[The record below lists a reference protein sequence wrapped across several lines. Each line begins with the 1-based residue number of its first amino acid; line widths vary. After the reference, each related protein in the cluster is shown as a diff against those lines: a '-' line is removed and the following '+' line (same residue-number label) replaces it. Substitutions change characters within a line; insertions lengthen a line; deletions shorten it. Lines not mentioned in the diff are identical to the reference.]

1 MKVLKARF
9 RVRGG
14 VHPQYRKKMTR
25 DKRIET
31 VPFSPLLRV
40 SMAQHLGAPA
50 TPIVKKG
57 DTVGRGQPIGEPA
70 GFVSAA
76 VHAPT
81 SGTVKAVGQ
90 APTALGITAA
100 VVDIEPDGQDKWTDG
115 LSGTQDWEHADPK
128 DLVDKI
134 ADSGIAGMGG
144 AGFPTHVKL
153 SPPPE
158 KPIDT
163 LVINGAECEPYLT
176 ADHRLMIEHPEKIWH
191 GATIIRKILN
201 AKAVRVAIESNKP
214 EAIEAL
220 EKVMAGADGDV
231 AVVILKTE
239 YPQGAEKQQIYA
251 ITGREV
257 PSGGLPMDVGCL
269 VENVGTT
276 MAVWDAIVNGHPLT
290 QRVTTVTGTPV
301 ATAKNVR
308 ARLGTPY
315 ASLLEFCGGAAHDV
329 AKIISGGPMMGL
341 AQPDLNVST
350 SKTTSGLLFLSP
362 SEIGSFASMP
372 CISCGRC
379 LQACPMYLVPAD
391 LSQMLEAEDYEAAEE
406 LNVLD
411 CIECGSC
418 AYSCPAHRPLV
429 QHMKQGKAK
438 VTLKRKEAQ
447 KKD

>member
-1 MKVLKARF
+1 
-9 RVRGG
+9 
-14 VHPQYRKKMTR
+14 
-25 DKRIET
+25 
-31 VPFSPLLRV
+31 
-40 SMAQHLGAPA
+40 
-50 TPIVKKG
+50 
-57 DTVGRGQPIGEPA
+57 
-70 GFVSAA
+70 
-76 VHAPT
+76 
-81 SGTVKAVGQ
+81 
-90 APTALGITAA
+90 
-100 VVDIEPDGQDKWTDG
+100 
-115 LSGTQDWEHADPK
+115 
-128 DLVDKI
+128 
-134 ADSGIAGMGG
+134 
-144 AGFPTHVKL
+144 
-153 SPPPE
+153 
-158 KPIDT
+158 
-163 LVINGAECEPYLT
+163 
-176 ADHRLMIEHPEKIWH
+176 
-191 GATIIRKILN
+191 
-201 AKAVRVAIESNKP
+201 
-214 EAIEAL
+214 
-220 EKVMAGADGDV
+220 
-231 AVVILKTE
+231 
-239 YPQGAEKQQIYA
+239 
-251 ITGREV
+251 
-257 PSGGLPMDVGCL
+257 
-269 VENVGTT
+269 